1 MRSKRL
7 RAESDRT
14 GSARSIMPP
23 PAAWSP
29 AFSTTRAFAPARSIP
44 KVQRAI
50 NLEETLQ
57 RRARLQAASQMTI
70 TPSGSRI
77 QRGFFSDLFC
87 GCFGCCKDNEEDDT
101 PGENTRLIIDDTSPF
116 DNYFGTVEKKF
127 DEIVESGGT
136 IYRRGNA
143 RVAIIDRGGAI
154 QVEGADTD
162 GTEYSG
168 AMQYKIR
175 DDIFDFG
182 GANSTPKSSGL
193 GGLMLHI
200 GLQGKSHLKIV
211 QASNVT
217 GSYGFYE
224 HLGFRN
230 ESALT
235 PVDVANLTH
244 NPMARTIEQKENL
257 HLNLGHFQVARDTLL
272 MNLNLKWAKE

>member
-1 MRSKRL
+1 
-7 RAESDRT
+7 
-14 GSARSIMPP
+14 MPS

-44 KVQRAI
+44 KIQRAV

-57 RRARLQAASQMTI
+57 RRARLQGASQMTI
-70 TPSGSRI
+70 TPSALPSGSRI

-87 GCFGCCKDNEEDDT
+87 GCFGCCKGDKGGDT
-101 PGENTRLIIDDTSPF
+101 PGENTRLIMDDTSPF

-162 GTEYSG
+162 GTVYSG
-168 AMQYKIR
+168 AMQYTIH

-182 GANSTPKSSGL
+182 GANSEPKGSGL
-193 GGLMLHI
+193 GGLMLHV
-200 GLQGKSHLKIV
+200 GLAGKSYIKIV

-217 GSYGFYE
+217 GSYGFYA
-224 HLGFRN
+224 HLGFQN
-230 ESALT
+230 ESKLT
-235 PVDVANLTH
+235 PVEVAKQTY

-257 HLNLGHFQVARDTLL
+257 HLNFGHFQVARDTLL
-272 MNLNLKWAKE
+272 MNLNLKWIKE